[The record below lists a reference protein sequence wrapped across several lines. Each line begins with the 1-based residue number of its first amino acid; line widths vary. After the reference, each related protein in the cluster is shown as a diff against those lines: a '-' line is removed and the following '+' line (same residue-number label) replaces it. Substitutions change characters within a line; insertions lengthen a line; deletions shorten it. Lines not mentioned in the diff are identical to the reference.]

1 MKTWSEGYKG
11 YKLICTPQRLSDGQ
25 YGAKLLIQK
34 DLRSEVQEFLVG
46 VKPDVYESE
55 EDAATASRIAGRK
68 WIDNR
73 G

>member
-11 YKLICTPQRLSDGQ
+11 HKLICTPQRLSDGQ

-34 DLRSEVQEFLVG
+34 DLRSEVQEFVVG

-55 EDAATASRIAGRK
+55 EDAANASRIAGRQ
-68 WIDNR
+68 WVDER